1 MTTQLSSKTLP
12 ADTYVIDRGQ
22 GETILFLHGVPD
34 TADMWLPFIETL
46 SATYR
51 TIAAD
56 LPGLGRSG
64 ISTDFD
70 FSLDAMAG
78 WVDQVLT
85 SRGITGKVT
94 LVVHDFGG
102 HYGLAWA
109 VKNPERVA
117 GLVISNTNFFSDY
130 RWHIGA
136 KLWRTPIL
144 GDVAMK
150 LMKPSAYVDAVHKY
164 APNLSKEQIYK
175 VYEMGLSKPIQKQTM
190 LKLYRVSDSSRFKGW
205 EDKLTALTNRV
216 PTLVLWG
223 DADPFASPT
232 VADRFGGQVV
242 HYAQYSHWLPIEGGA
257 EVVEAVRMFMA
268 ESVLASQ

>member
-1 MTTQLSSKTLP
+1 MTTQHTSNALT
-12 ADTYVIDRGQ
+12 ADTYLIDRGQ

-34 TADMWLPFIETL
+34 SADMWQPFIETL
-46 SATYR
+46 SADYR

-64 ISTDFD
+64 VPADFD

-78 WVDQVLT
+78 WVDQVLM
-85 SRGITGKVT
+85 SANVTGKIT

-109 VKNPERVA
+109 VKNPDRVA

-144 GDVAMK
+144 GDVVMK
-150 LMKPSAYVDAVHKY
+150 MMKPSTYVDAVHKY
-164 APNLSKEQIYK
+164 APNLSKEQIYQ
-175 VYEMGLSKPIQKQTM
+175 VYELGLSKLSQKQTM

-205 EDKLTALTNRV
+205 EDKLTALTSHV

-223 DADPFASPT
+223 DADPFAPST
-232 VADRFGGQVV
+232 LADRFGGQVV
-242 HYAQYSHWLPIEGGA
+242 HYAQYSHWLPMEGGA
-257 EVVEAVRMFMA
+257 EVVARVKQFMV
-268 ESVLASQ
+268 ESVLA